1 MQKRIA
7 FKSICIFEDERFSNF
22 FPLSLD
28 RPVFEIDIGSSNIRK
43 RIIDESGAEKVSL
56 LCRPYLAGTLL
67 KLLDDTIEGIEFHV
81 RHVAGLMRMSFEEIF
96 TMFKAIFIKNLK
108 ISTRRARGH

>member
-1 MQKRIA
+1 VYHI
-7 FKSICIFEDERFSNF
+7 
-22 FPLSLD
+22 
-28 RPVFEIDIGSSNIRK
+28 
-43 RIIDESGAEKVSL
+43 KV
-56 LCRPYLAGTLL
+56 
-67 KLLDDTIEGIEFHV
+67 KVHEEGIEFHV